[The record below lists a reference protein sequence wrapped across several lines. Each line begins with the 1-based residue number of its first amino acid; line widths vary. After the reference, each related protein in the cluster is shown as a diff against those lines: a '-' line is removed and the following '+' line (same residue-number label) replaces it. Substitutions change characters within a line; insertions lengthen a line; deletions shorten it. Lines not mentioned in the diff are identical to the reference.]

1 MEVQIMNKS
10 ELIEKIAEA
19 TGLTK
24 KDAEASVNA
33 FIDTIQSSLKK
44 NDKVAIAGFGT
55 FDVSNRKAR
64 TGRNPQTGEEIK
76 IAASKSP
83 KFKAG
88 KSFKDML
95 N

>member
-1 MEVQIMNKS
+1 MNKG
-10 ELIEKIAEA
+10 ELVVQVAEV
-19 TGLTK
+19 TGLSK
-24 KDAEASVNA
+24 KDSEAAINA
-33 FIDTIQSSLKK
+33 VVETIQKSLKSGE
-44 NDKVAIAGFGT
+44 KVAIAGFGT

-76 IAASKSP
+76 IAASKNP

-88 KSFKDML
+88 KSFKEMI

>member
-1 MEVQIMNKS
+1 MNKG

-33 FIDTIQSSLKK
+33 FIDTIQNSLKK

-88 KSFKDML
+88 KSF
-95 N
+95 

>member
-1 MEVQIMNKS
+1 MNKGD
-10 ELIEKIAEA
+10 LVEKIAAA

-24 KDAEASVNA
+24 KDCEATLNA
-33 FIDTIQSSLKK
+33 FVDTIQGALKGGE
-44 NDKVAIAGFGT
+44 KVAIAGFGT

-76 IAASKSP
+76 IAASKTP

-88 KSFKDML
+88 KSFKDMM

>member
-1 MEVQIMNKS
+1 MNKGD
-10 ELIEKIAEA
+10 LVEKIAEVS
-19 TGLTK
+19 GLTK

-33 FIDTIQSSLKK
+33 FIDTIQNALKK
-44 NDKVAIAGFGT
+44 NEKVAIAGFGT